1 MKRPEGVHLSSYHGH
16 GRFNTAATS
25 EDVNQRTCLLQH
37 ALLAYSIKQMADRP
51 YAPPSQLVPCRVRYY
66 IWGLHVSQLALVL
79 KLSPAHLLFVLD
91 PNIQPGR
98 LAWIC
103 LLSYDK
109 TTNCC
114 HSTPNISTSFQISE
128 TNNVPNSL
136 AMHQD
141 GSEDTQTTLRVL
153 GLWLEIAGQCTS
165 YKHSFR
171 SRMRDVKSDNF
182 LLLVSYTTSLL
193 PLKR

>member
-1 MKRPEGVHLSSYHGH
+1 
-16 GRFNTAATS
+16 
-25 EDVNQRTCLLQH
+25 
-37 ALLAYSIKQMADRP
+37 MADRP

-79 KLSPAHLLFVLD
+79 KLSACCGYASP
-91 PNIQPGR
+91 
-98 LAWIC
+98 
-103 LLSYDK
+103 SYDK

-141 GSEDTQTTLRVL
+141 GSEDTQTTLRIL